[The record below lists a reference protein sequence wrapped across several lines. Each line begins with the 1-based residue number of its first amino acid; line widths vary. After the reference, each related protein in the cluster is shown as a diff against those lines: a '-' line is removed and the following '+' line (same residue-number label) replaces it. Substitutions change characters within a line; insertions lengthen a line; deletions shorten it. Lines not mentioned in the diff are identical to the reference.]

1 MIFAVIQEACM
12 TAGYTTQFE
21 YNEHE
26 IFCDMISI
34 VWQWSTTVGY
44 LLTLVMIVYLP
55 YKVYKQFRG
64 DCQHQIAVV

>member
-1 MIFAVIQEACM
+1 M